1 MSTPVGIYPTIYK
14 PRRGDTANLSPRWG
28 CTILPNITGAHA
40 PAYILTPLQ
49 GSVQRTEPF
58 AIATLRAPSNSPWKT
73 PPPTPPKGERKD
85 THCGLDPQSHA
96 AIVFLC
102 SSLCFGRE
110 KKPRETMLH
119 APVRT
124 NPTLQNCAAEL
135 ASLKQSSH
143 CLKAPFFNRRICCL
157 PSRYR
162 NNIRS
167 KAPSLLGKATGRR
180 M

>member
-1 MSTPVGIYPTIYK
+1 MKAPPTL
-14 PRRGDTANLSPRWG
+14 PR
-28 CTILPNITGAHA
+28 
-40 PAYILTPLQ
+40 
-49 GSVQRTEPF
+49 
-58 AIATLRAPSNSPWKT
+58 KK

-162 NNIRS
+162 NHLRS
-167 KAPSLLGKATGRR
+167 KTIRLPHSGLRALIPASEPGSAPNKTRRRSRIKSGMRGKTRNEDACSQ
-180 M
+180 

>member
-1 MSTPVGIYPTIYK
+1 MKAPPT
-14 PRRGDTANLSPRWG
+14 
-28 CTILPNITGAHA
+28 
-40 PAYILTPLQ
+40 LT
-49 GSVQRTEPF
+49 R
-58 AIATLRAPSNSPWKT
+58 KK

-96 AIVFLC
+96 AIVFLR

-124 NPTLQNCAAEL
+124 NPTHSSWLCNSVATRHSSSKLDSTLAAPSFQNCAAEL

-167 KAPSLLGKATGRR
+167 KAPSFLGKATGRR